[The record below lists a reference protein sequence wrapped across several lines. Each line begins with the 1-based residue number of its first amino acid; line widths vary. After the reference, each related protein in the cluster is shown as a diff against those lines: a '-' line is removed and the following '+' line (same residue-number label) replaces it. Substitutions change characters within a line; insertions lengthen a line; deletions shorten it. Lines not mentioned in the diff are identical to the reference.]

1 MESLVNAKPRIPL
14 HMLLGTYSS
23 TEALKDG
30 TVRSEIVE
38 LDFAEVQRP
47 NNAFKRIVR
56 DLEFDVAELAIIT
69 FLMAK
74 ARGKPLVLLPAVMIG
89 RFQHPYIVYNAER
102 GLLSPHD
109 LNGKRIGMRSYSVTT
124 ATWVRGILQN
134 DFGLDLASVKW
145 TTFEEPHVAEFVD
158 PPNVQ
163 RAPDDKELL
172 KMLLD
177 GQIDAAIIGDGAK
190 NDPRIKTLFPDPA
203 AEAKAWHERNHA
215 IQINHM
221 IVAKQSLMDTH
232 PEAACEVFR
241 LLEES
246 RRVAAEKGGKTEPA
260 FGLEANRHNI
270 EVAIDYCV
278 DQKLIDRRLTVDELF
293 DDTTRVLGA

>member
-1 MESLVNAKPRIPL
+1 MNASQRIPL
-14 HMLLGTYSS
+14 HMLLGTYPS
-23 TEALKDG
+23 TQALKDG
-30 TVRSEIVE
+30 TVRSDIVE
-38 LDFAEVQRP
+38 LDFADVPRP
-47 NNAFKRIVR
+47 NNAFKRVVR

-102 GLLSPHD
+102 GNLSPHD

-134 DFGLDLASVKW
+134 NFGLDLASVKW

-158 PPNVQ
+158 TPNDK
-163 RAPDDKELL
+163 RAPEGKDLMQ
-172 KMLLD
+172 MLLD
-177 GQIDAAIIGDGAK
+177 GEVDAAIIGDGAK

-203 AEAKAWHERNHA
+203 AEAKAWHERNRA

-221 IVAKQSLMDTH
+221 IVAKQSLLDTR
-232 PEAACEVFR
+232 PEAVREVFR

-246 RRVAAEKGGKTEPA
+246 RRVAAEKGGKAEPA
-260 FGLEANRHNI
+260 FGLEANRRNI

-278 DQKLIDRRLTVDELF
+278 DQKLIDRRLSVDELF